1 MATRLRQS
9 QERSRKHQRLPFLA
23 MRFRET
29 GAHYPQS
36 EFPKPSVPT
45 GPEQVKKRILSEP
58 ERELPRTQSHNP
70 EISESLGG
78 FSRQNRPENGDRAL
92 GNSLTRESEKA
103 GKCRE
108 NTKKADV
115 SQSAK
120 RRLSEFTPGGQFP
133 NQTEKLSG
141 TDTSRNAPAFS
152 RPGYGS
158 LAALANNLVD

>member
-23 MRFRET
+23 MRFSET

-70 EISESLGG
+70 EISESLGR
-78 FSRQNRPENGDRAL
+78 FSRQNQPENCDRAP
-92 GNSLTRESEKA
+92 GSSLARESEKA

-133 NQTEKLSG
+133 NQTEKL
-141 TDTSRNAPAFS
+141 
-152 RPGYGS
+152 
-158 LAALANNLVD
+158 